1 MSAEFYTDEDFH
13 TKEQAVFF
21 KVTLPNRDGAAST
34 DINDKA
40 VADHV
45 KHYPE
50 AFAAFKELHPE
61 VAVDEK
67 GKVFLDPEYK
77 APVVEEEKI
86 EKSGFFSKSKKEIA
100 RENEEASKV
109 D

>member
-21 KVTLPNRDGAAST
+21 KATLPNRDGAAST

-40 VADHV
+40 NAEHV
-45 KHYPE
+45 KHYAE

-67 GKVFLDPEYK
+67 GKVFLDPAFV
-77 APVVEEEKI
+77 APVVEEAPVES
-86 EKSGFFSKSKKEIA
+86 KSFSKSKKEIA

-109 D
+109 E